1 MQYNWEVQILGGIQK
16 HIGFPAAPDVD
27 GATEDEKAED
37 FEALGVCA
45 TTGPGSL
52 KLS

>member
-27 GATEDEKAED
+27 GATEEEKAED
-37 FEALGVCA
+37 FEALGVCCGN
-45 TTGPGSL
+45 TWCDPDR
-52 KLS
+52 